1 MRGASDNDGPMADQL
16 KTFFGPRV
24 VNSIAD
30 DVHAAHAAFPRDAFV
45 TDALKG
51 LDGLELVARG
61 GHIAEALRRHLPQDF
76 GKAAKILIASL
87 GPKLESSETFGMA
100 PFRYLPHVV
109 FAARYGLQHLEPA
122 LRLQYELT
130 QRFSAEYSIRAFLEA
145 HPEATYT
152 RLLDWA
158 RDPSVHVRRLVSEGT
173 RPRLP
178 WAPRLRAFQK
188 DPAPVLRLLELLKD
202 DPELYVRRSV
212 ANSLNDIGKD
222 HPRLLIDVCR
232 RWSKGASAERRWVI
246 GHALRSLIKKG
257 DRDALAVIG
266 FAAAPRI
273 EIGNVRWSARRV
285 RIGGKVAFTVDIR
298 NAARGRQDLL
308 VDFRVFFVKANGTTA
323 AKVFKIRRAVLEDLL
338 TLTATV
344 SFQILT
350 TRKPYPG
357 LHRFELLV
365 NGHPFELGAVR
376 VIP

>member
-1 MRGASDNDGPMADQL
+1 M
-16 KTFFGPRV
+16 K
-24 VNSIAD
+24 
-30 DVHAAHAAFPRDAFV
+30 
-45 TDALKG
+45 
-51 LDGLELVARG
+51 
-61 GHIAEALRRHLPQDF
+61 
-76 GKAAKILIASL
+76 
-87 GPKLESSETFGMA
+87 

-109 FAARYGLQHLEPA
+109 FAARYGLPHLEPA

-145 HPEATYT
+145 HPEATYA
-152 RLLDWA
+152 RLLDWT

-222 HPRLLIDVCR
+222 HPRLLVDVCR
-232 RWSKGASAERRWVI
+232 RWSRGATAERRWVV
-246 GHALRSLIKKG
+246 GHALRSLVKKG
-257 DRDALAVIG
+257 DRGALDVLG
-266 FAAAPRI
+266 FASAPRI
-273 EIGNVRWSARRV
+273 EVGNVRWSARRV

-308 VDFRVFFVKANGTTA
+308 VDFRVFFVKANGAAA

-344 SFQILT
+344 SFQVLT